1 MIVHLVVYS
10 ALIKNNELSFP
21 DRFALDFYVGFPLF
35 QNYEWVLPQICRKIF
50 KRFDI
55 NPSRKVITNIKIGTL
70 FLVMLRYMEP
80 AAISLSGRENLMV
93 KFCD

>member
-21 DRFALDFYVGFPLF
+21 DRSALDFCVGFPLF

-50 KRFDI
+50 KRVDI
-55 NPSRKVITNIKIGTL
+55 NPPRKVIPVLK
-70 FLVMLRYMEP
+70 
-80 AAISLSGRENLMV
+80 
-93 KFCD
+93 

>member
-1 MIVHLVVYS
+1 MIVHLAVYS

-21 DRFALDFYVGFPLF
+21 DRFALDFCVDFPLF

-55 NPSRKVITNIKIGTL
+55 NPPRKVIPVLK
-70 FLVMLRYMEP
+70 
-80 AAISLSGRENLMV
+80 
-93 KFCD
+93 